1 MFPKKSA
8 LTTALA
14 AVAVLISFKSFSQ
27 GNQYEN
33 ASTLVDANAFDSQW
47 SGEYYAEPE
56 EAEAPRFRSFEE
68 KREVYLN
75 SPEIGTEEVE
85 VDENGNP
92 IGRPEPSVATGL
104 PQPGPSPSIR
114 PWFVPLRNPWDLT
127 NGDEPFSF
135 IKPIPKPSAI
145 APSPL
150 PSAIPSGKPQAF
162 FYYNQGSL
170 KNGSEIE
177 SEGKGFVKVFRDRDE
192 ATGGR
197 GWGTRALIGLIR
209 QMASDFADK
218 YPGRERLQ
226 IADIARKTGGK
237 MAHGSHQN
245 GLDADIVYIRKNHK
259 EQSPFGGYGKN
270 GFAEQFVVRTST
282 IRKTKDANGQPKSV
296 KVYSLVPSANF
307 DTEAN
312 FNLLLMFHRSGEV
325 KTYFVDKVL
334 IRELFRYAEAKHL
347 SNDPEVKAMLMKLD
361 YEPSH
366 ADHFHVRLFCQDGDS
381 KCYSENAPARKR
393 VSSPPPKKRAAK

>member
-1 MFPKKSA
+1 MRLKKSA
-8 LTTALA
+8 LYSATA
-14 AVAVLISFKSFSQ
+14 AVTVLMSFKALSQ
-27 GNQYEN
+27 GTQYMN
-33 ASTLVDANAFDSQW
+33 TSTLVDANAFDSQW

-56 EAEAPRFRSFEE
+56 ESESAGFRSFEE
-68 KREVYLN
+68 KRRVYLN

-85 VDENGNP
+85 VDADGNP
-92 IGRPEPSVATGL
+92 IGRPEPAVATGL
-104 PQPGPSPSIR
+104 PQPGPSPSVR
-114 PWFVPLRNPWDLT
+114 PWYSPLRNPWDPSS
-127 NGDEPFSF
+127 GDEPFSF
-135 IKPIPKPSAI
+135 IKAPPKPPVV
-145 APSPL
+145 APSPV
-150 PSAIPSGKPQAF
+150 PSAVPSGKPQAF

-170 KNGSEIE
+170 QNGTEIE

-197 GWGTRALIGLIR
+197 GWGTRTLIGLIR

-218 YPGRERLQ
+218 FPGRERLQ
-226 IADIARKTGGK
+226 IADIARKTGGR
-237 MAHGSHQN
+237 MTHGSHQN
-245 GLDADIVYIRKNHK
+245 GLDADIVYVRKNHK

-282 IRKTKDANGQPKSV
+282 IRKTKDAKGQTKSV
-296 KVYSLVPSANF
+296 KVYSLAPSANF

-347 SNDPEVKAMLMKLD
+347 SDDPEVKAMLMKLD
-361 YEPSH
+361 HEASH

-381 KCYSENAPARKR
+381 KCYSVNAPA
-393 VSSPPPKKRAAK
+393 KKRTSSWASKKRTAK